1 MKISNN
7 KKILVAAAWPYA
19 NGTLHL
25 GHVTGLIGAD
35 VLARYHRL
43 KGDDVLF
50 VSGSDCYGTPITV
63 EAEKRNVTPKEIA
76 NKYHN
81 EFVKTLIDGLK
92 FSYDLYSKTD
102 TENHQKLVQELFLDL
117 YKKEYIYK
125 DTEELPFCEH
135 CSRFLPDRFI
145 EGECPQCGFHDA
157 RGDQCDDCG
166 KLMDTKT
173 LINPRCKL
181 CDNTPVWKDSEHFY
195 LKLTAFQDQLKKW
208 VEKSTGWRANAK
220 NFTLGFLE
228 EGLHDRAITRDSQ
241 WGVEIPLEGYEGKRI
256 YVWFEAVC
264 GYYTASREWSDNS
277 GNSDAW
283 KAWWENKEAFHYYV
297 HGKDNVPFHTV
308 IWPAIMMGQ
317 GKLNLPNK
325 IISSAY
331 LTLEGK
337 QLSKSRNWAVWI
349 PDFLKSFKSD
359 TLRYYLTANGAENSD
374 IDFSWTDFQNKVN
387 GELIG
392 NYGNLA
398 QRVLAFAKK
407 RFDGKLAFPSLLS
420 EEASHLM
427 KTAEDSF
434 EKTGTAIESG
444 KFREATKI
452 IFQVIDEANK
462 FLSKKEPWKT
472 IKTDPKIAEADL
484 AVAGH
489 AVICSAILLSPFI
502 PDSSNEILSSI
513 GMNNISWTYPKPKDL
528 KINEFNPLFKRVE
541 DEEVTE
547 QKNKLG

>member
-1 MKISNN
+1 MEISNN

-195 LKLTAFQDQLKKW
+195 LKLTAFQNQLKKW

-407 RFDGKLAFPSLLS
+407 RFDGKLTFPSELS
-420 EEASHLM
+420 EEATHLIE
-427 KTAEDSF
+427 TAKDSF

-489 AVICSAILLSPFI
+489 AVICSAILLSPFM

-513 GMNNISWTYPKPKDL
+513 GMNNISWTYPEPKNL
-528 KINEFNPLFKRVE
+528 EIHEFNPLFKRVE